1 MIKIMSTLLHYDTA
15 SARYYSA
22 MRIKSLPL
30 YSFDFHHEFRK
41 DLQNNFIDVAKLRSI
56 AIENKWV
63 TADWDLQAK
72 LQEEVVIV
80 TDAQLRI
87 VFASQNMIKM
97 NGYEVSEVLGKSP
110 KIFQGEATNHI
121 TSKEIRLA
129 IQSQQSF
136 EKVVMNYKKD
146 GSIYACTIK
155 GFPVFNIKGE
165 LSHYIAFEKAA

>member
-1 MIKIMSTLLHYDTA
+1 MSTLHQYD
-15 SARYYSA
+15 SAIANYYNA
-22 MRIKSLPL
+22 MRVKTLPL
-30 YSFDFHHEFRK
+30 YSFDFHHEYRK
-41 DLQNNFIDVAKLRSI
+41 DLQNIFVDSVKLRAI
-56 AIENKWV
+56 AQDNKWV
-63 TADWDLQAK
+63 ANEWDLQEK

-87 VFASQNMIKM
+87 VFASQNMVKM